1 MAIRTVRLD
10 DESEECL
17 RQIRE
22 ATGMPM
28 SEAFKQG
35 LRSLR
40 RQVQES
46 PPENAFTI
54 YERLDLGP
62 GGYSKTPSTDTK
74 RGVAMAI
81 RKKLRR

>member
-1 MAIRTVRLD
+1 MAIRTKSLD
-10 DESEECL
+10 DESKECL

-22 ATGMPM
+22 ATGLPIN
-28 SEAFKQG
+28 EAFKQG

-74 RGVAMAI
+74 CGVAMAI
-81 RKKLRR
+81 REKLQR